1 MHALESHILQTI
13 DKQDKLLKDH
23 PRAQQKVSTFRTT
36 IEGHIN
42 AREARLEALGGSPT
56 HPVKEAGQAAC
67 PFLGHRQRAGR
78 KASTRTGVAP
88 VGPQLVDARPEAC
101 QGQTHRRCG
110 GRAPRRARPGGVG
123 GLNRHIET
131 AQGLAPVTRAVKAG
145 LGAQFLPH

>member
-36 IEGHIN
+36 MEGHIN
-42 AREARLEALGGSPT
+42 AREARLEALGGSST

-88 VGPQLVDARPEAC
+88 VGPQLVDARPAAC
-101 QGQTHRRCG
+101 QGQTHRWFG
-110 GRAPRRARPGGVG
+110 GRAPRRARPGGVY
-123 GLNRHIET
+123 IET